1 MRAPVR
7 SETFRT
13 RTPAQRAPR
22 AASFTF
28 AQKSTGSVR
37 GGGPSPGPPPGP
49 RTPPGRPRP
58 PPGKPPPPGRGPPLG
73 GPKDAFL
80 FYVLNIYKYGFL
92 YLKMGFAS
100 ALAWILFVV
109 ILIFTLLVFKSSP
122 LWTFYR
128 GGEAD

>member
-1 MRAPVR
+1 MGIIGSFQVFVPGYIMSGG
-7 SETFRT
+7 SE
-13 RTPAQRAPR
+13 A
-22 AASFTF
+22 
-28 AQKSTGSVR
+28 
-37 GGGPSPGPPPGP
+37 GGGA
-49 RTPPGRPRP
+49 
-58 PPGKPPPPGRGPPLG
+58 LG

-109 ILIFTLLVFKSSP
+109 ILLFTLLVFKSSP

-128 GGEAD
+128 GGEGE